1 MRRLCMLLAMRRSR
15 CLRVMGFLMRR
26 GGVGLGVTCFRTR
39 LWPWRFCAALFG
51 ARRLSTMRLRCP
63 TFFSTRR
70 LGAMCLRRP
79 TFFSA

>member
-39 LWPWRFCAALFG
+39 LWPRRFRAALFY
-51 ARRLSTMRLRCP
+51 ARRFCMMRLCCSTFFSAWRLSTMRLRR
-63 TFFSTRR
+63 S
-70 LGAMCLRRP
+70 